1 MPPLRRAVVALLA
14 AAAVSAAMSRPVA
27 AQEAAPATKAAA
39 ELPGRIIA
47 VNPFLP
53 LWGFFQGEFES
64 RVNRSLTFAV
74 ATSYFEWSS
83 DRTFNLDAKVRWYGQ
98 ERAPNGLGM
107 AASLGVG
114 RVDRDPFYTCD
125 YAPVLPNCTT
135 RERAALTVP
144 AFAVEGQYQWLLG
157 SRRNTAVSVGFG
169 VKRYF
174 ASEAEMDGNVR
185 PTGRLTIGY
194 AFK

>member
-1 MPPLRRAVVALLA
+1 MPRLRRAVVALLA
-14 AAAVSAAMSRPVA
+14 AATVSAAASLPLA
-27 AQEAAPATKAAA
+27 AQAAPAA
-39 ELPGRIIA
+39 ELPGRIVS

-53 LWGFFQGEFES
+53 LFGFFQGEFES
-64 RVNRSLTFAV
+64 RVNKALTFAV
-74 ATSYFEWSS
+74 ASSYTEWNN
-83 DRTFNLDAKVRWYGQ
+83 DRTLNLDAKVRWYGQ

-114 RVDRDPFYTCD
+114 RVDRDASVTCD
-125 YAPVLPNCTT
+125 YAPVMPLCTT
-135 RERAALTVP
+135 RDRGALTVP

-174 ASEAEMDGNVR
+174 ASETEMDGNVR
-185 PTGRLTIGY
+185 PMGRLTIGY

>member
-1 MPPLRRAVVALLA
+1 MTRLRAVALAFTLLA
-14 AAAVSAAMSRPVA
+14 AAPLTVPLA
-27 AQEAAPATKAAA
+27 AQGTPAA
-39 ELPGRIIA
+39 ELPGRIVA

-53 LWGFFQGEFES
+53 LFGFFQGEFES
-64 RVNRSLTFAV
+64 RVNRALTVAV
-74 ATSYFEWSS
+74 ASSYTEWNT

-98 ERAPNGLGM
+98 ERAPTGLGM

-114 RVDRDPFYTCD
+114 RVQREGLLSCD
-125 YAPVLPNCTT
+125 YSPVMPMCTT
-135 RERAALTVP
+135 RDRGPLTVP

-157 SRRNTAVSVGFG
+157 SRKNTAVSVGFG

-174 ASEAEMDGNVR
+174 ASESEMDGNVR

>member
-1 MPPLRRAVVALLA
+1 MPRLRRAVVALLA
-14 AAAVSAAMSRPVA
+14 AATAAAAVSRPLA
-27 AQEAAPATKAAA
+27 AQAAPAA
-39 ELPGRIIA
+39 ELPGRIVS

-53 LWGFFQGEFES
+53 LFGYFQGEFES
-64 RVNRSLTFAV
+64 RINKSLTFAV
-74 ATSYFEWSS
+74 ASSYTEWSN
-83 DRTFNLDAKVRWYGQ
+83 DRTLNLDAKVRWYGQ

-114 RVDRDPFYTCD
+114 RVDRDGTLSCD
-125 YAPVLPNCTT
+125 YAPVMPICTT
-135 RERAALTVP
+135 RARGALTVP

-174 ASEAEMDGNVR
+174 ASETEMDGNVR
-185 PTGRLTIGY
+185 PTGRITIGY

>member
-1 MPPLRRAVVALLA
+1 MIRLRAVALAFTLLGATPLTASLA
-14 AAAVSAAMSRPVA
+14 A
-27 AQEAAPATKAAA
+27 QGAPAA
-39 ELPGRIIA
+39 ELPGRIVS

-53 LWGFFQGEFES
+53 LFGFFQGEFES
-64 RVNRSLTFAV
+64 RVNKALTFAV
-74 ATSYFEWSS
+74 ASSYTEWNS
-83 DRTFNLDAKVRWYGQ
+83 DRTLNLDAKVRWYGQ

-114 RVDRDPFYTCD
+114 RVDRDASISCD
-125 YAPVLPNCTT
+125 YAPVMPICTT
-135 RERAALTVP
+135 RERGALTVP

-174 ASEAEMDGNVR
+174 ASETEMDGNVR
-185 PTGRLTIGY
+185 PMGRLTIGY

>member
-1 MPPLRRAVVALLA
+1 MPRLRRAVVALLA
-14 AAAVSAAMSRPVA
+14 AATVAAVSRPLA
-27 AQEAAPATKAAA
+27 AQAAPAA
-39 ELPGRIIA
+39 ELPGRIVS

-53 LWGFFQGEFES
+53 LFGYFQGEFES
-64 RVNRSLTFAV
+64 RVNKALTFAV
-74 ATSYFEWSS
+74 ATSYTEWNN
-83 DRTFNLDAKVRWYGQ
+83 DRTLNLDAKVRWYGQ

-114 RVDRDPFYTCD
+114 RVDRDPYITCD
-125 YAPVLPNCTT
+125 YAPVMPICTT
-135 RERAALTVP
+135 RQRGTLTVP

-169 VKRYF
+169 AKRYF
-174 ASEAEMDGNVR
+174 ASKSEMDGNVR